1 MRVTARIC
9 ATLLAAT
16 VLAVSVFAQGAHG
29 TANAEQA
36 KAEKAKLAKHE
47 TAYQK
52 AKRAYE
58 ADPKRPADKR
68 KALVEA
74 AVQFGATTMVSP
86 VLTSQVKYPKALR
99 LFREA
104 LKLDP
109 KHARATEYRDLIEGI
124 YRSMGKPIPKS

>member
-9 ATLLAAT
+9 ATLIAA
-16 VLAVSVFAQGAHG
+16 VLAGAVLAQGAHG
-29 TANAEQA
+29 TANAGQA
-36 KAEKAKLAKHE
+36 KSEKEKLAKHE
-47 TAYQK
+47 AAYTK

-68 KALVEA
+68 KTLVEA
-74 AVQFGATTMVSP
+74 TVQFGATTMVSP

-109 KHARATEYRDLIEGI
+109 KHAKAREYRDLIEGI
-124 YRSMGKPIPKS
+124 YKSMGKPVPKS